1 MDGTF
6 RIFSCNANIPLSQKI
21 AQALSARLG
30 EIEVRRFSDGEIFVE
45 IGESVRGMDC
55 FVIQPT
61 SAPVNEHLMELL
73 ITIDAFKRA
82 SAASITAVIPYYG
95 YARQDRKV
103 SGRTPISARLVA
115 DLITSAG
122 ATRVV
127 AMDLHAGQ
135 IQGFFDIPFDHLY
148 SAPVILDYIKKHY
161 AKEDL
166 VIVSP
171 DAGG

>member
-103 SGRTPISARLVA
+103 SGQTPISARLVA
-115 DLITSAG
+115 DMITSAG

-135 IQGFFDIPFDHLY
+135 IQGFFAIPFDHLY

-161 AKEDL
+161 
-166 VIVSP
+166 
-171 DAGG
+171 